1 VDNSANATM
10 EADYGVLT
18 QRARDKLDT
27 PQWKSLRHLFLQV
40 SEVIL
45 GVSPNA
51 QGDLAGSYMK
61 FTTGPHPTSP
71 AYAVVWLK
79 VSAPKRLIFGLTLPE
94 DFEAE
99 VLGPPPERI
108 FYKGLT
114 KFFAVKEGQTI
125 PKNLSGWARGAY
137 EEALSSDG
145 LQ

>member
-1 VDNSANATM
+1 VDNSENETM
-10 EADYGVLT
+10 EAEYGVLT

-27 PQWKSLRHLFLQV
+27 PQWKSLRDLFLQV
-40 SEVIL
+40 SEIIL
-45 GVSPNA
+45 GVSPDA

-61 FTTGPHPTSP
+61 FTTGPHPTSA

-79 VSAPKRLIFGLTLPE
+79 VSAPKRLIFGLALPE

-99 VLGPPPERI
+99 GLGPSPERI

-114 KFFAVKEGQTI
+114 KFFVIEEGQTVHER
-125 PKNLSGWARGAY
+125 LSDWAKRAY